1 MSLSLQD
8 VEKIAGL
15 ARLALTE
22 EEKRRYLEQLSAI
35 LEYAERLNELDT
47 ADVPPTASA
56 VSLHSVMREDV
67 ITPSLPI
74 EDVLFNTTHH
84 SLNQFKIQAVL
95 DENS

>member
-22 EEKRRYLEQLSAI
+22 EEKRRYLDQLSAI

-67 ITPSLPI
+67 IPPSLPM
-74 EDVLFNTTHH
+74 EDVLFNSIHQ
-84 SLNQFKIQAVL
+84 SQNQFKIQAVL
-95 DENS
+95 DES